1 MADELLPYYEK
12 ELAFIRQLG
21 TEFAKENPKI
31 AGRLGINNETI
42 EDPHASR
49 LIESFAYL
57 NARIQHK
64 LDDEFPELTDALINC
79 VYPHY
84 QRPIPALSVV
94 QCEPDKAKLDAPFLI
109 PRHTLLET
117 PQFNGET
124 CRFRTVYDTTMLPIS
139 VSHASLMGRPFTT
152 PGAAQARGAA
162 SVLKLCLQG
171 FTADVSFGVLAPPRI
186 RFYLKGQAQ
195 YTHPLYQLLLGECLQ
210 VVMTTS
216 AQDTK
221 PIYLS
226 PDIIKAVG
234 FSQDDGLFPYPENS
248 FIGYRLLTEFFTYAE
263 KFMFVDIEL
272 GEKISPYYGQNLEL
286 YIYFKQADLELEH
299 QLGAD
304 MFALNCTPIINLFP
318 HKCDPIKLDH
328 TQMEY
333 PVIPDARRPMGYEIY
348 AIQSVTAINTDG
360 DASEFLP
367 FYGLNHRHEGQA
379 MQTFWFATRRHAK
392 LGNLDRD
399 DGTDMYLSLVDLN
412 FNPNA
417 PDNRILSI
425 ESLASNR
432 DQPSKLPFNSEQ
444 PALQCVNAAP
454 PCSRIRCLLQPTP
467 AVRPPLG
474 NKARWRLI
482 SHLNLNY
489 LSLTGSNDSTEAF
502 KEILRLYD
510 FRETSVT
517 RALIDSILQVKARPI
532 SAPLSIDGLTTLCRG
547 VEIEVT
553 LDAQLLSGS
562 SSYLYAT
569 VLEHFFA
576 VYCSLNSFTR
586 TLVKIKNKEGYLK
599 KCPPRSG
606 EKILL

>member
-12 ELAFIRQLG
+12 ELAYIRQLG

-79 VYPHY
+79 IYPHY
-84 QRPIPALSVV
+84 QRPIPSLSIV
-94 QCEPDKAKLDAPFLI
+94 QCEPDRSKLDAPFLI

-117 PQFNGET
+117 GQFNGET
-124 CRFRTVYDTTMLPIS
+124 CQFRTVYDTELLPII
-139 VSHASLMGRPFTT
+139 VNHASLMGRPFTT

-171 FTADVSFGVLAPPRI
+171 YTSDVSFGVLAPSRI

-210 VVMTTS
+210 VVMTAS
-216 AQDTK
+216 AQDAQ

-226 PDIIKAVG
+226 SDVIKAVG
-234 FSQDDGLFPYPENS
+234 FAPQDGLFPYPENS
-248 FIGYRLLTEFFTYAE
+248 FIGYRLLTEFFTFAE
-263 KFMFVDIEL
+263 KFMFIDIEL
-272 GEKISPYYGQNLEL
+272 GEKINPFYGQNLEL

-299 QLGAD
+299 QLSAD

-333 PVIPDARRPMGYEIY
+333 PVIPEARRPMGYEIY
-348 AIQSVTAINTDG
+348 AIQSVQAIHPNGET
-360 DASEFLP
+360 SEFLP
-367 FYGLNHRHEGQA
+367 FYGLNHRHEGQV
-379 MQTFWFATRRHAK
+379 MQTFWFASRRHAK
-392 LGNLDRD
+392 LGSLDRD

-417 PDNRILSI
+417 PDNRVLSI

-444 PALQCVNAAP
+444 PALHCVDATP
-454 PCSRIRCLLQPTP
+454 PCTKIRCLIQPTP

-489 LSLTGSNDSTEAF
+489 LSLTGNADSTEAF
-502 KEILRLYD
+502 KEIIRLYD

-517 RALIDSILQVKARPI
+517 RALIDSILHVKARPI

-547 VEIEVT
+547 VEIEIT
-553 LDAQLLSGS
+553 LDDQLLSGS

-569 VLEHFFA
+569 VFEHFFA